1 MPKIVD
7 HDQRRQQLGEAA
19 WRVILREGIDGATT
33 RLIARESGYS
43 AGVLSHYFESKD
55 EILLEAL
62 RVSHTTVKERLN
74 GVLEHKTGFEALRA
88 FCYDTVPLQVAQVRE
103 TQLEMSFWSRV
114 LVKDSLREVQLTE
127 ASYWHEIL
135 LRVIIAAQELG
146 ELVDGDPFVVAD
158 ILAGLIDGL
167 SVHALL
173 IPDHYDER
181 RLIKLIDA
189 QLALWSTA
197 TSEGQR
203 GSSS

>member
-1 MPKIVD
+1 
-7 HDQRRQQLGEAA
+7 
-19 WRVILREGIDGATT
+19 
-33 RLIARESGYS
+33 
-43 AGVLSHYFESKD
+43 
-55 EILLEAL
+55 
-62 RVSHTTVKERLN
+62 
-74 GVLEHKTGFEALRA
+74 
-88 FCYDTVPLQVAQVRE
+88 
-103 TQLEMSFWSRV
+103 
-114 LVKDSLREVQLTE
+114 LTE